1 MKIVIALDSFKGSCS
16 AQLACQA
23 VAEGF
28 ERVSSEL
35 DVTLLP
41 ISDGGEGLLESLE
54 HSPVLLGVTPY
65 TFNCT
70 GPYGSKVDAR
80 LLVLEGKT
88 AFIEMAQ
95 CCGLELVQAE
105 HRQVEKASTYGLG
118 EMVKHALDL
127 GCTRIIIGIG
137 GSATNDGGAG
147 FAQALGAEFYDN
159 DQQLIEFPINGEN
172 LINIAKINFDKFDPR
187 VADVEFNVSCDV
199 ENPLLGK
206 NGATYIYG
214 SQKGADKAMLDKLE
228 LGMAHY
234 AQLMTK
240 ITGKD
245 FSLDAGSGAAGGLG
259 AGLRWFVS
267 AKLEKGIDLV
277 LGLLGAESYIQ
288 QADLVIVGEGRL
300 DSQSANGKAPVGVAR
315 MASHYG
321 VPTIALCGGY
331 SEDSRI
337 LYQHGITAMWS
348 LCPGPV
354 SLEQAM
360 VNGERYLADTAEN
373 LLRTVLSSH
382 SKQIKH

>member
-16 AQLACQA
+16 ARQACQA

-28 ERVSSEL
+28 KRVSSEL
-35 DVTLLP
+35 DMTLLP

-54 HSPVLLGVTPY
+54 HSPALVGVTPY
-65 TFNCT
+65 IFSCT
-70 GPYGSKVDAR
+70 GPYGGKVDAK

-95 CCGLELVQAE
+95 CSGLELVERE
-105 HRQVEKASTYGLG
+105 HRRVEKASTYGLG
-118 EMVKHALDL
+118 EIVKHALDI
-127 GCTRIIIGIG
+127 GCRRIVIGIG

-147 FAQALGAEFYDN
+147 FAQALGAQFYDKN
-159 DQQLIEFPINGEN
+159 SQLIGSPICGEQ
-172 LINIAKINFDKFDPR
+172 LINIAKVDFDNFDSR
-187 VADVEFNVSCDV
+187 VVITEFTVPCDV

-214 SQKGADKAMLDKLE
+214 AQKGADQGMLDKLE
-228 LGMAHY
+228 MGMVHY

-245 FSLDAGSGAAGGLG
+245 VAADTGSGAAGGLG

-277 LGLLGAESYIQ
+277 LGLLDAESYIQ
-288 QADLVIVGEGRL
+288 HADLVIVGEGRL

-315 MASHYG
+315 MASQYG
-321 VPTIALCGGY
+321 VPVIALCGGY

-348 LCPGPV
+348 LCPGPIP
-354 SLEQAM
+354 LEQAM
-360 VNGERYLADTAEN
+360 INGERYLADTAEN
-373 LLRTVLSSH
+373 LLRTIFVNSN
-382 SKQIKH
+382 KHIVC

>member
-16 AQLACQA
+16 ARLACQA

-28 ERVSSEL
+28 KRVSSEL
-35 DVTLLP
+35 DMTLLP

-54 HSPVLLGVTPY
+54 NSPALSGVTPY
-65 TFNCT
+65 IFSCT
-70 GPYGSKVDAR
+70 GPYGSKVDAG

-95 CCGLELVQAE
+95 CCGLELVQRE
-105 HRQVEKASTYGLG
+105 HRRVENASTYGLG
-118 EMVKHALDL
+118 EMVKHALDM
-127 GCTRIIIGIG
+127 GCSRIVIGIG

-147 FAQALGAEFYDN
+147 FAQALGAQFYDKN
-159 DQQLIEFPINGEN
+159 SQLIEMPICGKD
-172 LINIAKINFDKFDPR
+172 LINIAKIDFDKFDSR
-187 VADVEFNVSCDV
+187 AAKVEFNVSCDV

-206 NGATYIYG
+206 NGATYVYG
-214 SQKGADKAMLDKLE
+214 PQKGADQATLDQLE
-228 LGMAHY
+228 IGMAHY
-234 AQLMTK
+234 VKLMSA

-245 FSLDAGSGAAGGLG
+245 VSLEAGSGAAGGLG

-277 LGLLGAESYIQ
+277 LGLLGAKSYIQ

-315 MASHYG
+315 MARHYG
-321 VPTIALCGGY
+321 VPVLALCGGD

-337 LYQHGITAMWS
+337 LFQHGITAMWA
-348 LCPGPV
+348 LCPGAGF
-354 SLEQAM
+354 L
-360 VNGERYLADTAEN
+360 
-373 LLRTVLSSH
+373 
-382 SKQIKH
+382 

>member
-16 AQLACQA
+16 ARLACQA

-28 ERVSSEL
+28 KRVSSEL
-35 DVTLLP
+35 DMTLLP

-54 HSPVLLGVTPY
+54 HSPVLSGVTPY
-65 TFNCT
+65 IFSCT
-70 GPYGSKVDAR
+70 GPYGSKVDAG
-80 LLVLEGKT
+80 LLVLEEKT

-95 CCGLELVQAE
+95 CCGLELVQRE
-105 HRQVEKASTYGLG
+105 HRRVENASTYGLG
-118 EMVKHALDL
+118 EMVKHALDM
-127 GCTRIIIGIG
+127 GCSRIIIGIG

-147 FAQALGAEFYDN
+147 FAQALGAQFYDKN
-159 DQQLIEFPINGEN
+159 SQLIEAPICGKD
-172 LINIAKINFDKFDPR
+172 LINIAKIDFDKFDSR
-187 VADVEFNVSCDV
+187 AAEVEFSVSCDV
-199 ENPLLGK
+199 ENPLLGE
-206 NGATYIYG
+206 NGATYVYG
-214 SQKGADKAMLDKLE
+214 PQKGADQATLDQLE
-228 LGMAHY
+228 IGMAHY
-234 AQLMTK
+234 AKLMST

-245 FSLDAGSGAAGGLG
+245 VSLEAGSGAAGGLG

-277 LGLLGAESYIQ
+277 LGLLGAKSYIQ

-315 MASHYG
+315 MASHYD
-321 VPTIALCGGY
+321 VPVIALCGGY

-360 VNGERYLADTAEN
+360 INGERYLADTAEN
-373 LLRTVLSSH
+373 LLRTILANPN
-382 SKQIKH
+382 KQIKP

>member
-28 ERVSSEL
+28 KRVSSEL
-35 DVTLLP
+35 DMTLLP

-54 HSPVLLGVTPY
+54 HSAVLSGVTPY
-65 TFNCT
+65 ILTCT
-70 GPYGSKVDAR
+70 GPYGSQVDAR
-80 LLVLEGKT
+80 LLVLGRET

-95 CCGLELVQAE
+95 CSGLELVKPELRRA
-105 HRQVEKASTYGLG
+105 EKASTYGLG
-118 EMVKHALDL
+118 EMVKYALDL
-127 GCTRIIIGIG
+127 GCKRIIIGIG

-147 FAQALGAEFYDN
+147 FAQALGAEFYDKN
-159 DQQLIEFPINGEN
+159 HQLIRSPMNGEN
-172 LINIAKINFDKFDPR
+172 LINIAKIGLDKFDSR
-187 VADVEFNVSCDV
+187 AADVEFRVSCDV

-214 SQKGADKAMLDKLE
+214 PQKGADKAMLDQLE
-228 LGMAHY
+228 AGMAHY
-234 AQLMTK
+234 AQLMSNTV
-240 ITGKD
+240 GKD
-245 FSLDAGSGAAGGLG
+245 VALDAGSGAAGGLG
-259 AGLRWFVS
+259 AGLRWFVD

-277 LGLLGAESYIQ
+277 LGLLGAEAYIQ

-315 MASHYG
+315 MARRYG

-331 SEDSRI
+331 SEDSHI

-354 SLEQAM
+354 TLEDAI
-360 VNGERYLADTAEN
+360 VNGERYLANTAEN

-382 SKQIKH
+382 NKPIKQ

>member
-23 VAEGF
+23 VAKGF
-28 ERVSSEL
+28 ERVSTNL
-35 DVTLLP
+35 KMTLLP

-54 HSPVLLGVTPY
+54 QSPILSGVMPY
-65 TFNCT
+65 TLSCT
-70 GPYGSKVDAR
+70 GPYGSQVNAR
-80 LLVLEGKT
+80 LLVLEEKT

-95 CCGLELVQAE
+95 CCGLELVKSE

-118 EMVKHALDL
+118 EMVKYALDL
-127 GCTRIIIGIG
+127 GCSRIVMGIG
-137 GSATNDGGAG
+137 GSATNDGGIG
-147 FAQALGAEFYDN
+147 FAQALGAEFYN
-159 DQQLIEFPINGEN
+159 ANHQLITAPICGED
-172 LINIAKINFDKFDPR
+172 LINIEKICMDKLDAR
-187 VADVEFNVSCDV
+187 ISAVEFRVSCDV
-199 ENPLLGK
+199 ENPLLGD

-214 SQKGADKAMLDKLE
+214 PQKGADKSTLDKLE
-228 LGMAHY
+228 AGMVHY
-234 AQLMTK
+234 AALMSKT
-240 ITGKD
+240 TGQD
-245 FSLDAGSGAAGGLG
+245 FSSEAGSGAAGGLG
-259 AGLRWFVS
+259 AGLRWFAS

-331 SEDSRI
+331 SEDSRL
-337 LYQHGITAMWS
+337 LYQQGITAMWS
-348 LCPGPV
+348 ICPGPI

-360 VNGERYLADTAEN
+360 INGEQYLADTAEN
-373 LLRTVLSSH
+373 LLRTVLLGRLS
-382 SKQIKH
+382 Q